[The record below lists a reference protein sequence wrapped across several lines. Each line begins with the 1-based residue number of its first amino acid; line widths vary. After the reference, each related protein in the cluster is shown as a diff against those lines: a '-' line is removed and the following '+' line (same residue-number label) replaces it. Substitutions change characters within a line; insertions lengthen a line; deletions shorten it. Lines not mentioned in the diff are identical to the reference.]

1 MPSLPSAP
9 ALRHPRRH
17 FVALPEH
24 LTSASMPGKYRDPW
38 AAREA
43 WRRHPIFSMRFY
55 ARNMFPGL
63 GWATGAFVLCE
74 YLGECFDGRRCIVVS
89 EAHHISVSFV
99 SPARPHRR
107 HIGTPKQHRE
117 AQGGRQEAAW
127 RGVALKASFF
137 RSVTTGRSRP
147 SIDVYKP
154 FVHEV
159 WRAIRQW
166 NSQEHFIRWIQ

>member
-1 MPSLPSAP
+1 MTLGRRVRRGAGTQSSQCASTPGTCSLVWDGLRAP
-9 ALRHPRRH
+9 LYC
-17 FVALPEH
+17 V
-24 LTSASMPGKYRDPW
+24 SIW
-38 AAREA
+38 
-43 WRRHPIFSMRFY
+43 
-55 ARNMFPGL
+55 
-63 GWATGAFVLCE
+63 
-74 YLGECFDGRRCIVVS
+74 GECFDGRRRVVIS

-159 WRAIRQW
+159 WRAIRQR